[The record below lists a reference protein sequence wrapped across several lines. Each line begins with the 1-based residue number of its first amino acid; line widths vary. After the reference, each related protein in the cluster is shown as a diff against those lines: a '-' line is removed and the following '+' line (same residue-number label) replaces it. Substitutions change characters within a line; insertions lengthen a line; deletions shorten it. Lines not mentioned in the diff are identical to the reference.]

1 MESKHV
7 HQQIAAMRQSFF
19 DEEVLDEF
27 FSQLEQLEDQNNPNF
42 VEEVFTMY
50 FRDSTTL
57 LETVEQAMKTISI
70 TLAKMDKILH
80 QLKGSSASVGAK
92 KVLNEINKTR
102 QVLEKGNLE
111 GTKAGIWEMRKEYE
125 SLKAKLEPY
134 FQLKQANSVPQEK

>member
-7 HQQIAAMRQSFF
+7 NQQIAAMRQSFF

-57 LETVEQAMKTISI
+57 LETVEQAI
-70 TLAKMDKILH
+70 
-80 QLKGSSASVGAK
+80 VGAN

-111 GTKAGIWEMRKEYE
+111 GTKAGIWEMRKEYD

>member
-7 HQQIAAMRQSFF
+7 NQQIAAMRQSFF

-57 LETVEQAMKTISI
+57 LETVEQAI
-70 TLAKMDKILH
+70 
-80 QLKGSSASVGAK
+80 VGAN

-111 GTKAGIWEMRKEYE
+111 GTKAGIWEMRKKYG

>member
-7 HQQIAAMRQSFF
+7 NQQIAAMRQSFF
-19 DEEVLDEF
+19 DE
-27 FSQLEQLEDQNNPNF
+27 LEDQNNPNF

-57 LETVEQAMKTISI
+57 LETVEQAI
-70 TLAKMDKILH
+70 
-80 QLKGSSASVGAK
+80 VGAN

-111 GTKAGIWEMRKEYE
+111 GTKAGIWEMRKEYD